1 MKVKTKFI
9 FLFLIC
15 LALILFVPNKANAAT
30 YYNSEISYNE
40 YTNWSNNTKYIEVV
54 AAGEHIESATIPS
67 KINGITVTA
76 ISDFENCTNL
86 KSISIPNTVT
96 SIDTGTFRGCTSLK
110 NITIPNSVKE
120 IGAQA
125 FAGCTSLTSIVF
137 PSGITSFGDVNFTYG
152 ILEDCTSLKSVTLPS
167 NLTWIP
173 SEMFS
178 GCTALTSVTIPSK
191 VTKIGLAAFKNCKS
205 LTSITIP
212 ATVTEIQHSI
222 FATDGT
228 FYGCTA
234 LTTAKINA
242 KSKVISSGMFYGCS
256 KLTSVT
262 FSDSFT
268 EMGGQAFEN
277 CTSLRTITLPSNL
290 TNIANAAFRG
300 CTNLSNISIP
310 DSVTEVSQAA
320 FVDCKSLTSISF
332 PCGVRKIQDSI
343 FDDDAP
349 FYGCS
354 NLRTVYFTKTI
365 QEIGDNSFAGIT
377 PSNLTFYGYSGTAA
391 KTLANEKGY
400 RWVECT
406 PVSSISISGASTVNY
421 GKSITLTGSVSPSN
435 AYNKNLKWT
444 SSNNSIATVSSTGVV
459 TGKGVGTVTI
469 KAISRDGTA
478 VSASKTITVKS
489 GVPFNDIKVSAWYF
503 DALTYMYSNR
513 YISGTTS
520 TTFSPNMNLSRGM
533 LVTILWN
540 MEGRPNVSGAN
551 KFSDVTNVNAWYY
564 KAIIW
569 ASQNRVVNG
578 YKDGTFMPNKD
589 ITREET
595 AAILMNYSKYKG
607 KYNTTKLADLGKYGD
622 NNLVSPW
629 AKTAMQWAVGN
640 RVVNGINN
648 GTLLSPNTTATR
660 AEAITMIKNYV
671 DRIK

>member
-1 MKVKTKFI
+1 MV
-9 FLFLIC
+9 
-15 LALILFVPNKANAAT
+15 
-30 YYNSEISYNE
+30 
-40 YTNWSNNTKYIEVV
+40 
-54 AAGEHIESATIPS
+54 
-67 KINGITVTA
+67 
-76 ISDFENCTNL
+76 
-86 KSISIPNTVT
+86 
-96 SIDTGTFRGCTSLK
+96 
-110 NITIPNSVKE
+110 
-120 IGAQA
+120 
-125 FAGCTSLTSIVF
+125 IV
-137 PSGITSFGDVNFTYG
+137 
-152 ILEDCTSLKSVTLPS
+152 L
-167 NLTWIP
+167 
-173 SEMFS
+173 
-178 GCTALTSVTIPSK
+178 
-191 VTKIGLAAFKNCKS
+191 
-205 LTSITIP
+205 
-212 ATVTEIQHSI
+212 
-222 FATDGT
+222 
-228 FYGCTA
+228 FYGCTR
-234 LTTAKINA
+234 LTTVN
-242 KSKVISSGMFYGCS
+242 
-256 KLTSVT
+256 
-262 FSDSFT
+262 
-268 EMGGQAFEN
+268 
-277 CTSLRTITLPSNL
+277 
-290 TNIANAAFRG
+290 
-300 CTNLSNISIP
+300 IP
-310 DSVTEVSQAA
+310 DSVTIIEGGA
-320 FVDCKSLTSISF
+320 FNSCSSLVELTI
-332 PCGVRKIQDSI
+332 PCGVREISGDYPYC
-343 FDDDAP
+343 FE
-349 FYGCS
+349 GCTS
-354 NLRTVYFTKTI
+354 LRRLKTTKTLQI
-365 QEIGDNSFAGIT
+365 IGDRAFEDLNYSNIT
-377 PSNLTFYGYSGTAA
+377 LYGYEGSAA
-391 KTLANEKGY
+391 KNYAASKSGMKY
-400 RWVECT
+400 VECT
-406 PVSSISISGASTVNY
+406 PVSSISISGVSAVNY
-421 GKSITLTGSVSPSN
+421 GKSTTLTGSVSPSN

-469 KAISRDGTA
+469 KATSRDGTA

-622 NNLVSPW
+622 NNLISPW

-671 DRIK
+671 DRVK